1 MDIFD
6 PEHPAYRRH
15 NIGKAYRH
23 ATRPVEP
30 SAHLYEPAPAS
41 RDPYAIA
48 SEPTVARLSSI
59 TSQPLDWVW
68 PGWIPSGMLTIL
80 GGHVGDGKSTAVAG
94 LVGALTT
101 GRPLPDGTTVPPKNV
116 LLLGLDDDPV
126 RILRPRLIANRADP
140 DRVFLIEPS
149 TRARPDLRFESWW
162 IRDIVEEN
170 EIDLVV
176 LDPLA
181 DILRGADRFSEGDLR
196 TKLEP
201 FMDMISRAGMAVLG
215 VVRLP
220 RSASV
225 RRPAHSLVGAS
236 AIPALARSVLMI
248 APEHDG
254 DGSRRILQVVKSNT
268 GQPPAPVAL
277 DVDPHGAVRW
287 RGPVPEGIDERAADP
302 RLAPS
307 ERRDAANYLQTILG
321 EGPVPAVTAL
331 AEARKVGFSEMTI
344 RRAKKDLGVRSA
356 RVGTTWSWS
365 LPEEE
370 G

>member
-1 MDIFD
+1 MTTFD
-6 PEHPAYRRH
+6 VDSATGR
-15 NIGKAYRH
+15 AYRH
-23 ATRPVEP
+23 DPDHDTSPDEP
-30 SAHLYEPAPAS
+30 SSVHPYAAAYEPTAVRLS
-41 RDPYAIA
+41 AIA
-48 SEPTVARLSSI
+48 S
-59 TSQPLDWVW
+59 QPLQWVW
-68 PGWIPSGMLTIL
+68 PGWIPAGMLTVL
-80 GGHVGDGKSTAVAG
+80 GGHVGDGKSTLIAG

-101 GRPLPDGTTVPPKNV
+101 GSPLPDGTTVPPKNV
-116 LLLGLDDDPV
+116 LILGLDDDPV
-126 RILRPRLIANRADP
+126 RILRPRLVANRADP

-196 TKLEP
+196 TRLEP
-201 FMDMISRAGMAVLG
+201 FMSIVSRTGVAVLG

-254 DGSRRILQVVKSNT
+254 TSGPDSSRRILQVVKSNT
-268 GQPPAPVAL
+268 AQPPAPVAL
-277 DVDPHGAVRW
+277 DIDPGGVVRW
-287 RGPVPEGIDERAADP
+287 LGPVPEGIDERAADP

-307 ERRDAANYLQTILG
+307 ERRDAVTYLQTVLAD
-321 EGPVPAVTAL
+321 GPVPAVTIMS
-331 AEARKVGFSEMTI
+331 EARKVGFSEITI
-344 RRAKKDLGVRSA
+344 RRAKKDLRIRSY
-356 RVGTTWSWS
+356 RVASAWSWS
-365 LPEEE
+365 LPDDTTP
-370 G
+370 